1 MGAPVTLV
9 DPQGK
14 YVDIGGGGGP
24 SEVTISGPV
33 AVTGPVTE
41 GELTAVVG
49 LLSAGAYSDDTGA
62 ADGSVIG
69 LLKGIYVQNSQIIT
83 LLTAIEEN
91 TNTGAQKWLM

>member
-1 MGAPVTLV
+1 MAEPKYISTQDGYALLVT
-9 DPQGK
+9 QGS
-14 YVDIGGGGGP
+14 GGDGP
-24 SEVTISGPV
+24 AEVTISGSV

-83 LLTAIEEN
+83 LLTAIEAN
-91 TNTGAQKWLM
+91 TSGA